1 MAFLDDNV
9 REELKKI
16 FSELGDN
23 KVKIV
28 FFKENLN
35 PGNSASVEELLKE
48 MSEVWSNIS
57 LEVYNRITD
66 EGKSSEYKPART
78 PAIFIETPKTGKRVI
93 FYGSPVG
100 YEFVSLIEAIKNSVS
115 DKIEIDEDSVNRL
128 KNLDKDVNIKVFV
141 TPTCPYCPS
150 AVVTAHKLA
159 MISDKIISEMI
170 EIQEYPELARIYG
183 VEGVPKIVVNDKI
196 HLVGAQPES
205 EFVNAVFESIK

>member
-66 EGKSSEYKPART
+66 EGKS
-78 PAIFIETPKTGKRVI
+78 
-93 FYGSPVG
+93 
-100 YEFVSLIEAIKNSVS
+100 
-115 DKIEIDEDSVNRL
+115 
-128 KNLDKDVNIKVFV
+128 
-141 TPTCPYCPS
+141 
-150 AVVTAHKLA
+150 
-159 MISDKIISEMI
+159 
-170 EIQEYPELARIYG
+170 
-183 VEGVPKIVVNDKI
+183 
-196 HLVGAQPES
+196 
-205 EFVNAVFESIK
+205 